1 MEYSYDMNPF
11 NVTLSLLANYI
22 MFPLCPGSVLV
33 LLAGAKQPV
42 SPINPFRCHLEVRT
56 LTSPHTFM
64 SLTRNMTDKKKMTR
78 KEIRLDSRNAT
89 NTISR

>member
-1 MEYSYDMNPF
+1 MNPF

-22 MFPLCPGSVLV
+22 MFPLCPAVLV
-33 LLAGAKQPV
+33 LMAGAKQPV

-64 SLTRNMTDKKKMTR
+64 SLTRNMTDKKKKITR